1 MKRFLITALLAI
13 TSTVTLWAWGG
24 QGHST
29 VAHIAERYMTKRA
42 KNNVE
47 SYIGGRSI
55 VYYAS
60 WMDYVRQFEPYVV
73 TTNWHVDY
81 WTDAERT
88 DSEGKPMPP
97 NHVRQINRI
106 VADMKDDF
114 RSLPDS
120 LVTINIKFLVHL
132 VGDMHC
138 PVHIDFP
145 QSRPM
150 GYMVNGVRTRFHKMW
165 DGAVIS
171 NKHKGCSPI
180 QLAEEFDI
188 YTDEQIAQI
197 QQGTPMDWHNEN
209 IVGARRAME
218 MVPAD
223 GVLTDEYFDEAV
235 VIAEERL
242 TYAGYR
248 LAAILNAIF
257 DK

>member
-1 MKRFLITALLAI
+1 MRKSIFTLVAILA
-13 TSTVTLWAWGG
+13 TYCQAMAWGYH
-24 QGHST
+24 GHAT
-29 VAHIAERYMTKRA
+29 IAYIAERHLTPKA
-42 KNNVE
+42 KANIE
-47 SYIGGRSI
+47 KCIDGRSI

-150 GYMVNGVRTRFHKMW
+150 WYMVNGVRTRFHKMW